1 MMSIRSSA
9 GSSASSAE
17 LASVPHC
24 LPTLPSTAPSRTDAL
39 LSTPAGRS
47 LFASRICEK
56 TRWHRHSC
64 LCAFAKSNKFSFGE
78 ATYRCQI
85 APFWVFSQLLC
96 EGGIL
101 RQRPCGGSLGGGS
114 FSSHVT
120 DKNRNRLLR
129 GAGVHL
135 LASDQGRSYGS
146 NYLGQ
151 ITAQRLDANIGE
163 SIFEGFARKSWNGTK
178 P

>member
-1 MMSIRSSA
+1 M
-9 GSSASSAE
+9 GSFSCPFSNFYFLLGRRPGAPP
-17 LASVPHC
+17 SV
-24 LPTLPSTAPSRTDAL
+24 
-39 LSTPAGRS
+39 G
-47 LFASRICEK
+47 ICEK

-78 ATYRCQI
+78 VTYRCQI

-163 SIFEGFARKSWNGTK
+163 SIFEGFARKSWNGTR
-178 P
+178 PPALDAAPSSSAAG